1 LNAVETQQGRTS
13 RDIILD
19 AAVRLFAQRGFAGVS
34 MRDIVAETP
43 LKNQASLYHHF
54 KNKRA
59 LYEAVLSRG
68 LDDIVSL
75 VPEDRTNSLR
85 ELGTN
90 LDRLLDYLS
99 EHRHLAQLIQR
110 AALDDGRYLESAVT
124 TLLRPLYAQG
134 KEALTGVEQLWQPEE
149 VPHLAAGLYH
159 LIFGYFANAEL
170 LRAVVLEDPL
180 SPAAVQRQRRFLK
193 GAVARLLGIGPRA
206 GEGSTS
212 PWDDHQP
219 PSPP

>member
-1 LNAVETQQGRTS
+1 M
-13 RDIILD
+13 D
-19 AAVRLFAQRGFAGVS
+19 AAERLFAQRGFAGVS

-68 LDDIVSL
+68 LDHIVSL
-75 VPEDRTNSLR
+75 VPGDRTNSIR
-85 ELGTN
+85 ELEAN

-124 TLLRPLYAQG
+124 RLLRPLYTQG
-134 KEALTGVEQLWQPEE
+134 RGALTGVDQLWQPEE
-149 VPHLAAGLYH
+149 VPHLAAGLYN

-170 LRAVVLEDPL
+170 LQTVVLEDPL
-180 SPAAVQRQRRFLK
+180 SPSAVQRQRRFLK
-193 GAVARLLGIGPRA
+193 SAVARLLGIGPPA
-206 GEGSTS
+206 GERS
-212 PWDDHQP
+212 PSLWNDEHSQP
-219 PSPP
+219 PP